1 MILVSGA
8 SGRVGR
14 RVAQYLVAQG
24 QSIRLMSRT
33 PEELPDNEGVQ
44 KVYGD
49 FNEPESLSTAF
60 DGIYTALIISG
71 QDIPG
76 NRCVGHKLAFDAA
89 KEANVG
95 HIVYLS
101 LLGAGPE
108 SEFPYCRDHYQSEKF
123 LAGTGVP
130 FTALRPA
137 FYLDYFLTKFDEHG
151 VIRGPG
157 GTGNGAF
164 ISREDVARAAAA
176 AVIAKPGGVQEITG
190 PELLSIDDIARRLG
204 YLAGRELIYKC
215 EYLSESVERLDAADK
230 SQLAQNL
237 EIGWFQAIAKGEQSK
252 LTDDFSNL
260 TNAEP
265 QTLEEY
271 FGEHMELLKGLRTP
285 STRVLEDS

>member
-1 MILVSGA
+1 MILVTGA
-8 SGRVGR
+8 SGRVGS
-14 RVAQYLVAQG
+14 RVAQFLIAQ
-24 QSIRLMSRT
+24 QQPLRLMSRT
-33 PEELPDNEGVQ
+33 PDELSGYEGVE
-44 KVYGD
+44 KVFGD
-49 FNEPESLSTAF
+49 FNDPESLETAF

-76 NRCVGHKLAFDAA
+76 NRCVGHKSAFDAA

-130 FTALRPA
+130 FTALRIA
-137 FYLDYFLTKFDEHG
+137 FYLDYFLPKFDDKG
-151 VIRGPG
+151 IILGPG

-164 ISREDVARAAAA
+164 ISREDAARAAAA
-176 AVIAKPGGVQEITG
+176 AVLSKPGGVHEITG
-190 PELLSIDDIARRLG
+190 PERLSIEDVARRLG
-204 YLAGRELIYKC
+204 YLVGRELVYKN
-215 EYLSESVERLDAADK
+215 EYVSEAVERLENAEA
-230 SQLAQNL
+230 SQLQQNL

-252 LTDDFSNL
+252 LSDDFAKL

-271 FGEHMELLKGLRTP
+271 FGEHMELLNDLRSP
-285 STRVLEDS
+285 STRVVED